1 MPLPWKKKSRTTRIS
16 RLVADL
22 QSPAKHG
29 GSLVV
34 ETGFPTSLIDLFV
47 KNRDRLR
54 KSSKKSKQNQRL
66 QHPDGDGNSRAA
78 SDLTTDDPRV
88 AAAAEDHADPPAS
101 AASRDH
107 APGPP
112 VDAAAGIAEPPNDR
126 ARGEELQAEGAH
138 AVSVTTEIPNGK
150 CLDGRRANW
159 VTLAVLSV
167 FLVAVLAL
175 CTKRLVT
182 GITISALALL
192 LLENMGMVI
201 PRVLKSRLSGWSA
214 RGIRNSRYKRGAFV
228 FEGTENCQFEEE
240 EVGDGGFDFDGP
252 VVPVECHDS
261 DGKPKTS
268 EPSVAVPGE
277 EADCS
282 GPVPD
287 PELLTQG
294 RRKGCL
300 DIEEE
305 ETVAVQGNSNEGA
318 KKKSKIM
325 KRIMVPM
332 KMRNQKKG
340 ERKESQSRVL

>member
-1 MPLPWKKKSRTTRIS
+1 M
-16 RLVADL
+16 
-22 QSPAKHG
+22 
-29 GSLVV
+29 V

-47 KNRDRLR
+47 KNRDRL
-54 KSSKKSKQNQRL
+54 KKPSKKSKQNQRL
-66 QHPDGDGNSRAA
+66 QHSNGDGNSPAA

-88 AAAAEDHADPPAS
+88 PAAAEDHPDPPAS

-126 ARGEELQAEGAH
+126 PRGEELQAEGAH
-138 AVSVTTEIPNGK
+138 AISVTTEIPNGK

-159 VTLAVLSV
+159 VTLAVLCV
-167 FLVAVLAL
+167 FLVAALAL
-175 CTKRLVT
+175 CSKRLVT
-182 GITISALALL
+182 GITISALVLL
-192 LLENMGMVI
+192 LLEDMGMVI

-214 RGIRNSRYKRGAFV
+214 RDIRNSRYKRGAFV
-228 FEGTENCQFEEE
+228 FEGTENCQFGEEK
-240 EVGDGGFDFDGP
+240 VGDGGFGLDGP
-252 VVPVECHDS
+252 IVPVECHDS
-261 DGKPKTS
+261 DGKSKTS
-268 EPSVAVPGE
+268 ESSVAVLGE
-277 EADCS
+277 EEDFS

-287 PELLTQG
+287 PELLTRD

-305 ETVAVQGNSNEGA
+305 EEEEATAVHGNGNEGA

-325 KRIMVPM
+325 RRFAVPM